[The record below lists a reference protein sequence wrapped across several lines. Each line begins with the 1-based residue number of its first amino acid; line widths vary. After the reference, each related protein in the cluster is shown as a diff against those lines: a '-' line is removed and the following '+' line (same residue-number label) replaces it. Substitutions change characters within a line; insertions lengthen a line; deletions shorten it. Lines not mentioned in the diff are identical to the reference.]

1 MVSETHLIQL
11 IFKAYKCGKYDR
23 NRGRMQRQIVPK
35 RPKKVYMWK
44 RWTDMI
50 SDHSPPSFN
59 INFFFFFFYIKLVKD
74 SERNWLKRLFFFLL
88 RLFLTREERTALMM
102 GFSST
107 PSPAILL
114 LLFDSCQQSSPNIP
128 SCQNAS
134 KQILMQQRITT
145 HMYC

>member
-1 MVSETHLIQL
+1 
-11 IFKAYKCGKYDR
+11 
-23 NRGRMQRQIVPK
+23 
-35 RPKKVYMWK
+35 
-44 RWTDMI
+44 MI
-50 SDHSPPSFN
+50 SDHCPPSFN
-59 INFFFFFFYIKLVKD
+59 IINFFLIFFFFYIKLVKD
-74 SERNWLKRLFFFLL
+74 SERNWLKSLFFFFLFLL
-88 RLFLTREERTALMM
+88 RLFLTREERTALVM

-145 HMYC
+145 HMYCQILTISFVQLELQKCTPVQI